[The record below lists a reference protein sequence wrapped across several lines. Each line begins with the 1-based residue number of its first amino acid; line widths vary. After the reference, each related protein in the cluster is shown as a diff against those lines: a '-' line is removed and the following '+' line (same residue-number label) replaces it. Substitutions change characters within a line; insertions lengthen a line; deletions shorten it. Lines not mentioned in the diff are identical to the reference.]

1 MIEINGLVKSFG
13 KIRALD
19 GLDLTCAP
27 GEMTALVGPN
37 GSGKSTA
44 LKIIAGTMR
53 EDRGEVRIAGQLMS
67 MHSVGLRN
75 RISYLPQRIAFPDQA
90 TAKEILKFFAGLRG
104 IQSESISRLTATFGF
119 QGFERKRVAELSGGM
134 LQRLALAVVFLPD
147 ADLYILDEATNNTW
161 IPRDTP
167 DSGSRSRKSW
177 SGARVVLMSTH
188 ILREVENLAHTIAIV
203 SGGRIVAQQR
213 KESFVENMNRSRKM
227 WVTME
232 NLSDRF
238 RNIALEMGAED
249 AILNC
254 RTMTVECGQEQRIP
268 ILSALARHG
277 ADIKEFGLHEP
288 SLEEIYQQ
296 VLADPGSESV
306 KQ

>member
-19 GLDLTCAP
+19 GLDLKCAP

-53 EDRGEVRIAGQLMS
+53 QDRGEVRISGELMS
-67 MHSVGLRN
+67 MHSVVLRN

-90 TAKEILKFFAGLRG
+90 TAKEILQFFGGLRG
-104 IQSESISRLTATFGF
+104 IESQGISRLTATFGF

-147 ADLYILDEATNNTW
+147 ADLYILDEATNNL
-161 IPRDTP
+161 
-167 DSGSRSRKSW
+167 DSEGHTRFREQVSHVLAR
-177 SGARVVLMSTH
+177 GAVVLMSTH

-238 RNIALEMGAED
+238 RDIALEMGAED
-249 AILNC
+249 AVLNC
-254 RTMTVECGQEQRIP
+254 RTMTVECGEEQRIP
-268 ILSALARHG
+268 ILNALARHG

-288 SLEEIYQQ
+288 SLEEMYEQ
-296 VLADPGSESV
+296 VLANPGSESV